1 MRWAM
6 LLDLGVISSILPYD
20 GGGCLTGGFPTPS
33 HFVFFINF
41 FSVCFPD
48 PYENLLFSKFVSP
61 VLQNGMNCHSL
72 KV

>member
-33 HFVFFINF
+33 HLVFFIDLT
-41 FSVCFPD
+41 FSLFVFQTPTRTF
-48 PYENLLFSKFVSP
+48 YFLNLSHLSYKM
-61 VLQNGMNCHSL
+61 G
-72 KV
+72 